1 MRQRRPLGLLIPKAK
16 APSRSMS
23 QLCIKGHWKVDCPN
37 PPPGIWTFPPGSE
50 QESSNPALPNLLTLT
65 AEDWRC
71 PGPHAPTLITSKE
84 PRVTLTVASMISFL
98 IDTEVTYS
106 SMPAYS
112 GKTKV
117 SQVSVIGVDGLIS
130 IPRITKPL
138 PCTEF
143 PSGSEDKVSACSV
156 EGLGSIPGLERSPGE
171 GNGNPL
177 QYSCLENPMDGGAWQ
192 ATVHGV
198 AKSLTWLHFT
208 LLLPCTHQDTS
219 FSHFF
224 SHTPK
229 MPHSYSWER
238 PSLKIQSLCYYPKPT
253 FWSSLVTA
261 PYHPPLLMFVYNR
274 LLSVFPGKTL

>member
-130 IPRITKPL
+130 IPQITKPL
-138 PCTEF
+138 PCTLQ
-143 PSGSEDKVSACSV
+143 D
-156 EGLGSIPGLERSPGE
+156 IP
-171 GNGNPL
+171 
-177 QYSCLENPMDGGAWQ
+177 
-192 ATVHGV
+192 
-198 AKSLTWLHFT
+198 
-208 LLLPCTHQDTS
+208 
-219 FSHFF
+219 FSHSFIILPKCP
-224 SHTPK
+224 TPILGRDRLSK
-229 MPHSYSWER
+229 FKASVTI
-238 PSLKIQSLCYYPKPT
+238 PS
-253 FWSSLVTA
+253 
-261 PYHPPLLMFVYNR
+261 PPSDLAW
-274 LLSVFPGKTL
+274 